1 MDTTLQLGGLHHVTA
16 ITGSAGENVRF
27 YTRTLGLRLV
37 KKTVNQDD
45 TSAYHL
51 YYADA
56 VGSPGTDMTFFDWP
70 ALPEARSGRDS
81 ISRTWFR
88 VADAASLDFW
98 SDRLTEAGAR
108 DIERVTVSGRAAL
121 AFGDF
126 EGQRLGLVDDGDAP
140 VEGQPHAVDDIPAEH
155 RLRGFFAVELTVA
168 ERGEV
173 EPILT
178 SVLAMEYDG
187 GEGSAEAPHVYR
199 IAGGGAGREVW
210 IREEPDMGRARQGR
224 GAVHHVAFRVADEA
238 EQRRWEERLNSVG
251 MPHSGQI
258 ERFYFKS
265 VYFRISGGILFELAT
280 DGPGFATDEDMEHL
294 GETLSLPPFLEPQRA
309 RIEGALTPI

>member
-70 ALPEARSGRDS
+70 ALPAARPGSDS

-88 VADAASLDFW
+88 VADEGSLDFW
-98 SDRLTEAGAR
+98 GDRLRNAGAR
-108 DIERVTVSGRAAL
+108 DIERVTVAGRTAL
-121 AFGDF
+121 AFVDF
-126 EGQRLGLVDDGDAP
+126 EGQRLGLVDHGGSP
-140 VEGQPHAVDDIPAEH
+140 VEGEPHAVEDIPAEH
-155 RLRGFFAVELTVA
+155 RLRGFFAVELVVA
-168 ERGEV
+168 DRSEV
-173 EPILT
+173 DPILT
-178 SVLAMEYDG
+178 SLLAMEYGG
-187 GEGSAEAPHVYR
+187 GEGSAASPHVYR
-199 IAGGGAGREVW
+199 MAGGGAGREVW
-210 IREEPDMGRARQGR
+210 IRVEPDTARARQGR

-238 EQRRWEERLNSVG
+238 EQHRWEERLNSVG
-251 MPHSGQI
+251 VPHSGRI

-309 RIEGALTPI
+309 RIEAGLTPI

>member
-27 YTRTLGLRLV
+27 YTRVLGLRLV

-70 ALPEARSGRDS
+70 ALPEARPGNDS

-88 VADAASLDFW
+88 VASEASLDFW
-98 SDRLTEAGAR
+98 SDRLRTAEAR
-108 DIERVTVSGRAAL
+108 DIERATVAGHSVL
-121 AFGDF
+121 TFTDF
-126 EGQRLGLVDDGDAP
+126 EGQRLGLVDDEDSP
-140 VEGQPHAVDDIPAEH
+140 VEGTPHAVEDIPAEH
-155 RLRGFFAVELTVA
+155 RIRGFFAVELTVA
-168 ERGEV
+168 DRNEV
-173 EPILT
+173 DPILT
-178 SVLAMEYDG
+178 SLLAMEYAG
-187 GEGSAEAPHVYR
+187 GEGRATNPHIYR
-199 IAGGGAGREVW
+199 MAGGGAGREVW
-210 IREEPDMGRARQGR
+210 IREAPDMGRARQGR

-238 EQRRWEERLNSVG
+238 EQGRWEERLNGVG

-265 VYFRISGGILFELAT
+265 VYFRISDGILFELAT
-280 DGPGFATDEDMEHL
+280 DGPGFATDEEMEHL
-294 GETLSLPPFLEPQRA
+294 GETLSLPPFLEPQRD
-309 RIEGALTPI
+309 RIEAGLTPI